1 MTIPIVVNNYSESN
15 SLILDLESLTKRYNN
30 LLISYRQSVLNYTN
44 YLKSESN
51 DSMVSVKGST
61 YWGTSGLTATNSATL
76 QQCQALCAST
86 SGCSGATFNASINGR
101 PLCSLRSGDSSVSSG
116 GPNDYAILSQG
127 KYLLSIVHSIN
138 KQLTDINKQIQDKI
152 IHGDELYEDQQ
163 EARSINTQDL
173 ISQFTRLSEDREK
186 IEVVVKEY
194 ENLDEQEKDTALL
207 ATQNYYSFLLLFVR
221 LIVIIFIVHGITN
234 WDSYFVTSDGG
245 NNNMNLFLFL
255 TIAIVIIFMPF
266 RL

>member
-30 LLISYRQSVLNYTN
+30 LLISYRQAVLNYTN
-44 YLKSESN
+44 YLKSNSHA
-51 DSMVSVKGST
+51 SMVSVKGAT
-61 YWGTSGLTATNSATL
+61 YWGTTGLTTTNSATL

-116 GPNDYAILSQG
+116 GPNDYAILPQG

-138 KQLTDINKQIQDKI
+138 RQLTDINQQIQDKTSN
-152 IHGDELYEDQQ
+152 GDELYDKQQ
-163 EARSINTQDL
+163 HDRKVNSKNLIRQFSI
-173 ISQFTRLSEDREK
+173 LSEDRKK
-186 IEVVVKEY
+186 IEEVVKEY
-194 ENLDEQEKDTALL
+194 ENLDEEEKDTSLL

-221 LIVIIFIVHGITN
+221 FIVIIFIVYGITN
-234 WDSYFVTSDGG
+234 WENYFVTSDGG
-245 NNNMNLFLFL
+245 NNNMYFLIFSFICVLFL
-255 TIAIVIIFMPF
+255 FMPF
-266 RL
+266 RF